1 MPRLRVKATW
11 DGQSWKVNLPEYS
24 MIPGSWQPVT
34 PTLIDANGPLYNS
47 DPTMVAGLNPT
58 CEVDVPDRI
67 CDPDTDELSK
77 DRIRELYK
85 GNELWDN
92 ETVTDD
98 L

>member
-11 DGQSWKVNLPEYS
+11 DGQSWKVNLPEYI
-24 MIPGSWQPVT
+24 MVPGSWEPVT
-34 PTLIDANGPLYNS
+34 PLYIDEHGVLFGA
-47 DPTMVAGLNPT
+47 DPYKVLALQPT

-67 CDPDTDELSK
+67 CDPDTGQLSK

-85 GNELWDN
+85 GNKLWDN